1 MHTKGSETMFCS
13 VDRIEEG
20 LAVCVND
27 MGVTFAVRLSD
38 ISGEVHEGSVLIDT
52 GSGYIAC
59 LARSKSAVTKISA
72 SQRAFLMKTK

>member
-1 MHTKGSETMFCS
+1 LHTKGSETMFCS

-27 MGVTFAVRLSD
+27 MGVTFAVKLSD

-59 LARSKSAVTKISA
+59 PGEEQKRRDENFSLAESL
-72 SQRAFLMKTK
+72 FDE

>member
-1 MHTKGSETMFCS
+1 
-13 VDRIEEG
+13 
-20 LAVCVND
+20 

-59 LARSKSAVTKISA
+59 PGEEQKRRDENFSLAESL
-72 SQRAFLMKTK
+72 FDE

>member
-27 MGVTFAVRLSD
+27 MGVTFAVKLSD
-38 ISGEVHEGSVLIDT
+38 ISGEVLIDT

-59 LARSKSAVTKISA
+59 TGEEQKRRDENFSLAESL
-72 SQRAFLMKTK
+72 FDE